1 MYLNVSGSIRFS
13 LTNTNQMSNQS
24 LLLTFAV
31 AIFIGG
37 ALKDFFQAIITGLV
51 VPFFVLFSSDTQNS
65 VGELTFQVGPVKLKV
80 GEVISATATLV
91 IALVVTAAV
100 LPYLRAYSPLQGG
113 KRA

>member
-1 MYLNVSGSIRFS
+1 
-13 LTNTNQMSNQS
+13 MSNSS

-31 AIFIGG
+31 AIFVGG
-37 ALKDFFQAIITGLV
+37 ALKDFFQAIITDLV
-51 VPFFVLFSSDTQNS
+51 APFFVLFSSDAQHT
-65 VGELTFQVGPVKLKV
+65 VGGLTVQVGPVKLKV
-80 GEVISATATLV
+80 GEAIGAGVTLF